1 MSSLAI
7 TTKVSSDYTYSL
19 IGSQKELQV
28 MLLWRGQPG
37 WYYGSATQNIA
48 LPMAGA
54 GDTVPVQAEI
64 TRGATTVRFA
74 IYGTERV
81 MLFDTTEILL
91 DSANAILADLDAAS
105 GAATV
110 IATIRLDPTFGG
122 ATTEDGRRA
131 SVLSQAAIRPV
142 LQAFLELP

>member
-1 MSSLAI
+1 
-7 TTKVSSDYTYSL
+7 
-19 IGSQKELQV
+19 
-28 MLLWRGQPG
+28 
-37 WYYGSATQNIA
+37 
-48 LPMAGA
+48 
-54 GDTVPVQAEI
+54 
-64 TRGATTVRFA
+64 VRFA

-110 IATIRLDPTFGG
+110 IATIRLDPSFGG

>member
-7 TTKVSSDYTYSL
+7 TPKVTSDYTYTL

-37 WYYGSATQNIA
+37 WYYGSARQNIA

-91 DSANAILADLDAAS
+91 DSANAILADLDVS
-105 GAATV
+105 PGAATV
-110 IATIRLDPTFGG
+110 IAAIRLDPTFGG
-122 ATTEDGRRA
+122 ATSADGRRA